1 MPIAED
7 ATGFDTAVYYVSMS
21 TEGRLPKN
29 PDCEEHFSVKKGGV
43 LGRFRVGHLAA
54 AVVWK
59 RQWVI
64 IAASA
69 HSTSAHNTTQRRP
82 RQVHTHESRPFYWV
96 WDTDTAAIA
105 REDKI

>member
-1 MPIAED
+1 MPQ
-7 ATGFDTAVYYVSMS
+7 GFDTAVYYVSMS

-69 HSTSAHNTTQRRP
+69 HSTSAHTQHK
-82 RQVHTHESRPFYWV
+82 QVLTHENRPFYWV
-96 WDTDTAAIA
+96 RDTDTAAIA